1 MPEIYGR
8 HSQHTNLLKHHHAQH
23 IKELSDRHSHQ
34 INMLSGSLL
43 DKMMLFALPLA
54 ASSILQQLFNSADV
68 AVVGRFAGSQ
78 AMAAVGSNGSLI
90 NLLINLFIGLSV
102 GANVVIANYIGSGE
116 EKKVQEVV
124 HTAITLALVSGIFL
138 LLLGIAVARPLLLL
152 MESPHDVIDLAV
164 VYLRIY
170 FLGMPFIMLY
180 NFGAAV
186 LRSTGDTKRPMYC
199 LVLSGMINVCLNLL
213 LVIVFRLGVAGVGI
227 ATVVSNGVSAGLV
240 LYFLLHEEETIRL
253 HPGQLAIHKEHLRSI
268 VRIGAPAGIQGMVF
282 SLSNVCIQTAING
295 FGSSAVAGSAAA
307 LNFEQFAYFVI
318 NAFAQTTVTFTS
330 QNYGAK
336 QYERCRKIYRLC
348 MVSGIGF
355 CALLCAVFLAG
366 RGVFIQFYTVEPEV
380 IEYAMIRMSHVLVLE
395 FLTGTYEISGAA
407 LRGIGCS
414 MLPSCLTL
422 LGSCGFRL
430 LWIYTVFRNSNNFG
444 MLMSVYPLTWIITG
458 TAVITAYLIVRKKK
472 FMCGEQQ
479 RA

>member
-1 MPEIYGR
+1 MPEIR
-8 HSQHTNLLKHHHAQH
+8 
-23 IKELSDRHSHQ
+23 DRHSHQ
-34 INMLSGSLL
+34 MNMLSGSLL

-78 AMAAVGSNGSLI
+78 AMAAVGSNSSLI
-90 NLLINLFIGLSV
+90 NLLINLFVGLSV
-102 GANVVIANYIGSGE
+102 GANVVIANYIGRGDT
-116 EKKVQEVV
+116 KKVQEVV
-124 HTAITLALVSGIFL
+124 HTVITLALLSGVFL
-138 LLLGIAVARPLLLL
+138 LLLGITVARPLLLL
-152 MESPHDVIDLAV
+152 MDSPHDVIDLAS

-199 LVLSGMINVCLNLL
+199 LVLSGVINVCLNLL

-240 LYFLLHEEETIRL
+240 LHFLLHEEEMIRL
-253 HPGQLAIHKEHLRSI
+253 YPGRLTINKDYLKSI
-268 VRIGAPAGIQGMVF
+268 VKIGAPAGIQGMVF
-282 SLSNVCIQTAING
+282 SLSNMCIQAAING

-307 LNFEQFAYFVI
+307 WNFEQFAYFVI

-336 QYERCRKIYRLC
+336 QYERCRKVYRLS
-348 MVSGIGF
+348 MVSSMAF
-355 CALLCAVFLAG
+355 CALMCAVFIAG
-366 RGVFIQFYTVEPEV
+366 RGTFIRFYTTDPVV

-430 LWIYTVFRNSNNFG
+430 LWIYTVFRNSDNFG
-444 MLMSVYPLTWIITG
+444 LLMSVYPLTWIITG
-458 TAVITAYLIVRKKK
+458 TAVAAAYLIVRKKK
-472 FMCGEQQ
+472 FVCGSQQ
-479 RA
+479 KVC